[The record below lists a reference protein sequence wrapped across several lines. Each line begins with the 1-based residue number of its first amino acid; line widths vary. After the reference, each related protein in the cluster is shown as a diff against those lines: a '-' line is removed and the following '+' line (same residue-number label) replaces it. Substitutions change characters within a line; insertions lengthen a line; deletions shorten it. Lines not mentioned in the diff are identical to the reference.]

1 MYNFFVDMNKA
12 TSSGY
17 VIDGADYNH
26 IVNVLRM
33 KVNDRFLASC
43 EGKSDLCKI
52 ISIDSESVIVDIIE
66 ENYCSNELPV
76 ELYLFQGLP
85 KNDKMELIIQKT
97 VELGISKIYPVE
109 MKNCVVK
116 LDEKKKQSKVSRWQT
131 IAESAAK
138 QSKRNLIPSVCEVV
152 TFDDMLKIAKELDLF
167 IVPYE
172 NQSGMSSL
180 KNILG
185 NLRSGMKVGVLI
197 GPEGGFAQK
206 EIEKINFDN
215 AKLVSLGKRIL
226 RTETAAIVSVSA
238 LMLDIELN
246 FGGEAL

>member
-1 MYNFFVDMNKA
+1 MYNFFVDVNKA
-12 TSSGY
+12 TDTGFI
-17 VIDGADYNH
+17 IDGTDYNH
-26 IVNVLRM
+26 IINVLRM
-33 KVNDRFLASC
+33 RENDRFLVSC
-43 EGKSDLCKI
+43 EGKSNLCEI
-52 ISIDSESVIVDIIE
+52 VSFDSECVTVKTIE

-76 ELYLFQGLP
+76 ELNLFQGLP
-85 KNDKMELIIQKT
+85 KSDKMELIIQKT

-116 LDEKKKQSKVSRWQT
+116 LDDKKKQSKVSRWQA

-138 QSKRNLIPSVCEVV
+138 QSKRNVIPTVCEVV
-152 TFDDMLKIAKELDLF
+152 SFDNMLKIAKELDVF

-180 KNILG
+180 KDILG
-185 NLRSGMKVGVLI
+185 ILKSGMKVGVLI
-197 GPEGGFAQK
+197 GPEGGFAEK

-226 RTETAAIVSVSA
+226 RTETAAIVSISA

-246 FGGEAL
+246 FGGEVL